1 MIAAAEISLRI
12 PRNRYG
18 YEGRSHALWYCDALE
33 EDRFGWYELAFMHHH
48 LTSRTS
54 SVAPFGLGPGPES
67 AGALSPGMDV
77 MQLAWPFTKLTGED
91 LDSVVS
97 RWTGWLADA
106 STGSWNQPGMMPGVE
121 VPQVWRR

>member
-1 MIAAAEISLRI
+1 LRI